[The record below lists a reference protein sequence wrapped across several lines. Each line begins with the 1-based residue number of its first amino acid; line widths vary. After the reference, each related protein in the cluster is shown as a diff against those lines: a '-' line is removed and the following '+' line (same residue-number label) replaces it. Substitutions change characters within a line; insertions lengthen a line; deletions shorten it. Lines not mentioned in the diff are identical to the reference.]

1 MANDDDHDED
11 NKTQQPPLSSSSDTT
26 YVKLVSAE
34 GHEFFL
40 DKEIAVASSKTIRLM
55 LEGSFREAQD
65 NVIRL
70 PDLGSYVLER
80 VVKYL
85 HYKAQYRN
93 STSRIPEFVIEPEVA
108 MELII
113 AAKYLDC

>member
-1 MANDDDHDED
+1 MTDT
-11 NKTQQPPLSSSSDTT
+11 NKEEVT
-26 YVKLVSAE
+26 YVKLISAE
-34 GHEFFL
+34 GHEFYV
-40 DKEIAVASSKTIRLM
+40 DKEIAIASSKTIRLM

-70 PDLGSYVLER
+70 PDIAGYVIER
-80 VVKYL
+80 LVKYL

-93 STSRIPEFVIEPEVA
+93 STARIPEFVIEPEVA

>member
-1 MANDDDHDED
+1 MSTSENV
-11 NKTQQPPLSSSSDTT
+11 Q

-40 DKEIAVASSKTIRLM
+40 DKEVAISSSKTIRLM

-70 PDLGSYVLER
+70 PDLAGYVLER
-80 VVKYL
+80 VVKYM
-85 HYKAQYRN
+85 HYKAQYRD
-93 STSRIPEFVIEPEVA
+93 STARIPEFIIEPEVA